1 MKILLSLI
9 DSAVFHQFTEYLE
22 EKQSKQETKPTRSIN
37 KRDTKEDST
46 VDVQKQMEEFLSDTY
61 PGMKRMPNELI
72 ELMTSPDPEKTMNI
86 KANLNPEDEKC
97 KPSEDHIQETN
108 GNEENETNLSSEYDE
123 FGCPNVEYNG
133 GACKNSG
140 TCPNGGWVQH
150 TGTGRRKCFGFH
162 VRKFISLDH
171 NYGLSNFKC
180 NASLTYLDC

>member
-1 MKILLSLI
+1 MFLAFTIYMKILLSLI

-37 KRDTKEDST
+37 KRDTKEGST
-46 VDVQKQMEEFLSDTY
+46 DDLQKQMEEFLRDTY

-86 KANLNPEDEKC
+86 KANLNPEDKKC
-97 KPSEDHIQETN
+97 KPSEDQIQETN
-108 GNEENETNLSSEYDE
+108 GNEGSEGSEEYDE

-140 TCPNGGWVQH
+140 TCPNNGWVQH

-162 VRKFISLDH
+162 VRKFIS
-171 NYGLSNFKC
+171 
-180 NASLTYLDC
+180 T

>member
-46 VDVQKQMEEFLSDTY
+46 DDIQKQMEEFLHDTY

-97 KPSEDHIQETN
+97 KPSDGEVQRKNSD
-108 GNEENETNLSSEYDE
+108 LSSEYDE

-133 GACKNSG
+133 GACKNPG

-162 VRKFISLDH
+162 VRKFISRSQLWAIK
-171 NYGLSNFKC
+171 L
-180 NASLTYLDC
+180 